1 VHKIPREKYPKP
13 PWVAKK
19 QNNSNM
25 ETTINNY
32 GTIIMAEQ
40 PKRKTWKRSFRLG
53 GLYISFS
60 NIKMRKCCDQ
70 RVFQDKHKMKD
81 IKRAIYNEHEGCCPI
96 CGQHYEFDQMEAHH
110 ILPWSKF
117 PEYRE
122 SIENIDVYCVK
133 CHKELHNNPWRM
145 IEQIKAKA
153 QELGINLEERYGK
166 IN

>member
-1 VHKIPREKYPKP
+1 M
-13 PWVAKK
+13 A
-19 QNNSNM
+19 
-25 ETTINNY
+25 TTINNY
-32 GTIIMAEQ
+32 GTVIIADER

-110 ILPWSKF
+110 ILPWNKF
-117 PEYRE
+117 PEFRE
-122 SIENIDVYCVK
+122 CRENIDVYCVK

-145 IEQIKAKA
+145 IEKIKAKA

-166 IN
+166 IE